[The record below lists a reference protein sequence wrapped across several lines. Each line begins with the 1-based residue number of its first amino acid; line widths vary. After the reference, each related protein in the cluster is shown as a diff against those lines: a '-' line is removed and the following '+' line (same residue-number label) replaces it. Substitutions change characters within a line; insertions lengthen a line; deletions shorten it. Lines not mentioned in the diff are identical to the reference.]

1 MVTLRPH
8 FNVFVTHENMVCRE
22 QLVSG
27 LKQTSIKGVPRL
39 FKVESLTL
47 RLLWAV
53 AVLTFLTVGF
63 YQSIELILEYLSY
76 PKLTIVKEAEF
87 SLDKDYLFPSIQV
100 CNVNQQ
106 GLLRDVPSNETLEYY
121 NKLVEER
128 TKCPDCT
135 DEDQNILLRTRARL
149 RSFYGYVDYLGV
161 TKALSVRKNYSE
173 FMIECLIF
181 QVGTSSGVKCDDLVD
196 VRVILSLQ
204 YL

>member
-87 SLDKDYLFPSIQV
+87 SLDKDYLFPLIQV

-173 FMIECLIF
+173 FTIECLIF